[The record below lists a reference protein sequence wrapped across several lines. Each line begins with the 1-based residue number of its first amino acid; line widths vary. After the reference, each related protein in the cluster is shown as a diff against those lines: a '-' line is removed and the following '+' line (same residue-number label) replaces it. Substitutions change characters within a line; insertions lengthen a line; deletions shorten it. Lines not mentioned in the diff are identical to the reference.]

1 MDIDKDSWRA
11 RLSREKNVGLWSE
24 QRGNNCRIKG
34 LLWWH
39 GGKKCKVH
47 SPHPTWPNIP
57 PTGWIFPQLAEYSP
71 YLAGYCIP

>member
-11 RLSREKNVGLWSE
+11 RLSTEKNVGLWSE

-39 GGKKCKVH
+39 GGNKCKVH
-47 SPHPTWPNIP
+47 SPP
-57 PTGWIFPQLAEYSP
+57 PHL
-71 YLAGYCIP
+71 